1 VLACIAIVS
10 ALAILLWRRFRLNR
24 PEIAVYLIGIA
35 YMIYVGL
42 RLA

>member
-10 ALAILLWRRFRLNR
+10 ALAILLWRRFRLNG